1 MIKIKHLHCIIHF
14 QTDGVDNYWNWIEGT
29 ILPSLSS
36 SSRDW
41 AKGCHPLEQY
51 TIDCD
56 SRLVGGARIRQ
67 LRVSPGTFQT
77 VIYVCNEEF
86 CSPASKTFSCN
97 Y

>member
-1 MIKIKHLHCIIHF
+1 MTVKRKLKIKLKTILIHL
-14 QTDGVDNYWNWIEGT
+14 QTDGVDNYWNWIEET

-51 TIDCD
+51 TIDCN

-67 LRVSPGTFQT
+67 LRVSPGTFYAQFRKNT
-77 VIYVCNEEF
+77 AYLF
-86 CSPASKTFSCN
+86 PS
-97 Y
+97 